1 MTATQEIGIYSHK
14 PLLIRDC
21 HLELIGVYFLSMFY
35 KANKNMME
43 RKDLSD
49 SEKMLVM
56 VLQGLSERQGYCFAT
71 NAKLATMVGW
81 GIDKLRNNL
90 RTLSEK
96 GIIEHELEDGNRR
109 KLTLPQGGVQ
119 FHTGGGVQNDTGGCE
134 DLHRGVC
141 DSTQGGVQKCTPL
154 HNRTIN
160 RTDNRTI
167 KRDKRVNADDLEA
180 DFYKVEEVESLSQTH
195 EYQKEKVPPKRKRFE
210 PPTEA
215 EAQLFFQ
222 ATDNPQAWEGY
233 FNYYLANGWRV
244 GKNPMKDWQAAARS
258 WVSREKTYSK
268 STPNHN
274 GNRTNARSIA
284 TNIAVEIANGDW
296 DITKG

>member
-1 MTATQEIGIYSHK
+1 
-14 PLLIRDC
+14 
-21 HLELIGVYFLSMFY
+21 
-35 KANKNMME
+35 MME

-81 GIDKLRNNL
+81 SIDKLRNNL

-96 GIIEHELEDGNRR
+96 GIVEHELEDGNRR

-134 DLHRGVC
+134 DLHRGVYE
-141 DSTQGGVQKCTPL
+141 SAQGGVQNCTPL

-167 KRDKRVNADDLEA
+167 KREAPAYAVVMPWETDSFLNIWNIWCKFRTTELNQRKYKEMGEQAALKKLGEIAGGDEATAHKIIEQSIANAWRGLFELKTNKLHHNGKQPAVTEKLMRDIADD
-180 DFYKVEEVESLSQTH
+180 
-195 EYQKEKVPPKRKRFE
+195 
-210 PPTEA
+210 
-215 EAQLFFQ
+215 
-222 ATDNPQAWEGY
+222 
-233 FNYYLANGWRV
+233 
-244 GKNPMKDWQAAARS
+244 
-258 WVSREKTYSK
+258 
-268 STPNHN
+268 
-274 GNRTNARSIA
+274 IA
-284 TNIAVEIANGDW
+284 TGGW
-296 DITKG
+296 DFTKS